1 MAEKKELQWSDIP
14 NGERV
19 KFVIG
24 KVLSGDLSLKSASI
38 SVKYKTALSILIIS
52 EDYLCKHPF
61 EEKEFIVRA
70 LVKQKNNH
78 HIAISFVMA
87 FHDLLKHTFT
97 INVSKDML
105 AGALEYTPI
114 VGIEEYK
121 SHLESSLHGK
131 MADLQ
136 NKEKKN
142 RADFMDFVRKQSQ
155 RLEEDKVLTQSQKM
169 EENRVGRQER
179 FIQQAKE
186 KFGDE
191 YDVSKS

>member
-169 EENRVGRQER
+169 EENRVGR
-179 FIQQAKE
+179 
-186 KFGDE
+186 
-191 YDVSKS
+191 